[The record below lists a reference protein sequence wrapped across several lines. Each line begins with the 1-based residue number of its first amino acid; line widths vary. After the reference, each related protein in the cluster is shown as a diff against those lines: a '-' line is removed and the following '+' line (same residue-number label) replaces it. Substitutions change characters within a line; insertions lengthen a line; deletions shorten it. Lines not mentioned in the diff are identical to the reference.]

1 MLEELNRYNPRYMED
16 MEQVFEGCQEAECKR
31 LCFFKEMFLDLHNH
45 LNLSTN
51 ERYVCERVEG
61 RFHTFLEPKEQQLRF
76 PLEKLEIYLSIC
88 TVSCLSLMLV
98 LLICSFHALYRDL
111 CQGIMIADDQEDLKW
126 WRNTHGPGMAM
137 NWPQFEVG
145 YFSL

>member
-51 ERYVCERVEG
+51 DRYMLARSQIFLCLLKPAEG
-61 RFHTFLEPKEQQLRF
+61 L
-76 PLEKLEIYLSIC
+76 
-88 TVSCLSLMLV
+88 
-98 LLICSFHALYRDL
+98 
-111 CQGIMIADDQEDLKW
+111 G
-126 WRNTHGPGMAM
+126 
-137 NWPQFEVG
+137 
-145 YFSL
+145 